1 MVKVGRDF
9 TQNIRRKY
17 DGETFEG
24 VKRLFAY
31 YYYVFFGGE
40 GWGHLEVV
48 WLLKQGLNNTLWTG
62 QSNRKSGLCGTS
74 VIS

>member
-31 YYYVFFGGE
+31 YYYYAFFLGGGVGAPRSCLAVKARVE
-40 GWGHLEVV
+40 
-48 WLLKQGLNNTLWTG
+48 
-62 QSNRKSGLCGTS
+62 
-74 VIS
+74 